1 MSERE
6 AIVGR
11 AIAAL
16 NEGDWQ
22 ALADCMHP
30 EMRLTQPVP
39 DVGQTSYPSHTGT
52 YSSREQTAAMLER
65 MAAEYDGLEIE
76 LRWTEEVGTDALLYE
91 FLWLMGPERERSAQ
105 LSWAVSRFRD
115 GLVLSSSIFSSES
128 AARQAIER
136 GA

>member
-6 AIVGR
+6 AIVRR

-16 NEGDWQ
+16 NEGDWN

-39 DVGQTSYPSHTGT
+39 DVGQTSYPSYTGT
-52 YSSREQTAAMLER
+52 YHNKEETAGMLEG
-65 MAAEYDGLEIE
+65 MAAAYRGLQIE
-76 LRWTEEVGTDALLYE
+76 LRWTEEVGSDGLLYE
-91 FLWLMGPERERSAQ
+91 FLWLIGPERERSAQ
-105 LSWAVSRFRD
+105 LNWGLSRFRD
-115 GLVLSSSIFSSES
+115 GLVVSSSIFSSES